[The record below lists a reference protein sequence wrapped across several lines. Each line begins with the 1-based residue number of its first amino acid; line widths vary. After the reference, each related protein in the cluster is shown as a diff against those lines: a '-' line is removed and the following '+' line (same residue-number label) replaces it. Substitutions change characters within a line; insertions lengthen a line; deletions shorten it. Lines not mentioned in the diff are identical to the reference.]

1 MGVLAVPAPRQTSRL
16 AALSGREREVLWLL
30 ATGLSNA
37 GIAAELVLSERT
49 IDAHL
54 RSVFGK
60 LDLPDSNHDNRRV
73 QAASLWAQESHATD

>member
-1 MGVLAVPAPRQTSRL
+1 MVASLSHDIWLASTLALAGSR
-16 AALSGREREVLWLL
+16 AE
-30 ATGLSNA
+30 NA

-60 LDLPDSNHDNRRV
+60 LELPDSRHDNRRV
-73 QAASLWAQESHATD
+73 QAAAIWASESRVLARLLDARDMKV

>member
-1 MGVLAVPAPRQTSRL
+1 MS
-16 AALSGREREVLWLL
+16 ALSGREREVLQLL
-30 ATGLSNA
+30 AAGLSNA

-60 LDLPDSNHDNRRV
+60 LELPDSRHDNRRV
-73 QAASLWAQESHATD
+73 QAAAIWAGESYVPGRIVDAPEMKV

>member
-1 MGVLAVPAPRQTSRL
+1 MS
-16 AALSGREREVLWLL
+16 ALSGREREVLGLL
-30 ATGLSNA
+30 AAGLSNA

-60 LDLPDSNHDNRRV
+60 LELPDSRHDNRRV
-73 QAASLWAQESHATD
+73 QAAAIWASESRVLAHLLDAREMKV